1 MTNHTTKKF
10 VSRIG
15 RARLIRSKSIAIFFA
30 TAVMIAFTSIGASAQ
45 IDPSTHSQYQLF
57 NAGDCALIGD
67 YGPCTPGT
75 LSANAGWLPG
85 PDIEVTAVNGDH
97 KVLVR
102 KGASEARMAYG
113 EPVRSDYGVEMTTS
127 TVVTLPVT
135 SDYFLAHI
143 AKATINAGLG
153 GEVGVRLSRNGVV
166 VQEWSSNT
174 ISVPERITG
183 GSQVALEH
191 SGQEIDTIEFYATG
205 GLVLVNANVSVIYLS
220 MQGGTPVGG
229 GSSGNED
236 QDLLVSSESTGEVL
250 RFDGVTGTFSGVAAP
265 AGPAYP
271 EGLAIGP
278 DGNLYV
284 VYYGGTAV
292 LRFDS
297 NGTPLGAFTSGR
309 STNTGVG
316 LVFGP
321 DGNLY
326 VSVRSPSHSILRFD
340 GTTGAFMDVFATGG
354 LSSPDF
360 FVFGPDGHLYVSSRG
375 NHKVLRYHGT
385 SGAFIDEFISNG
397 SGGLSTPEGLV
408 FNQEYLYI
416 SSRGTN
422 NVLRFRR
429 DTGAFVDEFV
439 TAGSGGLSQP
449 FGLVIGPDSNF
460 YVASYGSAQ
469 VLRFDG
475 STGAFMDIFTSG
487 GGLNGPTVLIFESIP
502 ALPPSEESNSPPV
515 ADAGEDQTVHAG
527 STVNLDGSGS
537 ADPDAGDTLSY
548 LWSMVFTPS
557 GSGATLTD
565 PTTVAQSFIADIPGD
580 YTVTLVVTDD
590 AGESSPPDEVLISA
604 YNNPPVAN
612 AGPDQTI
619 TAGPSNTVSVTL
631 DGSASSDPDEDSFS
645 YSWSNGATGA
655 APMVLLNSLGD
666 HTFTLIVNDGFE
678 NSSPDDVVITVKD
691 ETGPDITCP
700 ADIVIEALY
709 SSGVPAT
716 DAAIVAFLTAASA
729 TDIWDSD
736 VTVTNNAPA
745 VFAIGATVVTF
756 TATDDEGNS
765 SSCDATVTVRGAQ
778 GIKANVIPLLEG
790 AKTGDKKLDK
800 KLDHAIK
807 HINKSLGIGNR
818 HVLWID
824 DLHVHSKHGHKV
836 FEHEKKA
843 VKRLMDLF
851 KGKKNDDDD
860 DDNGR
865 KLNVSAS
872 VKAVA
877 QAAIAKLVLA
887 DELLA
892 LTAIGEA
899 TDAYTSASDPKVKK
913 KIKRHLNKSQ
923 KALARGHQQLN
934 RNRPDHAIDYFKKAW
949 REAQRILNPRAS
961 RGDDDDDDD
970 SDD

>member
-1 MTNHTTKKF
+1 MTNHTIKKF
-10 VSRIG
+10 FNRIG
-15 RARLIRSKSIAIFFA
+15 HARLVRSKSIAIFFA
-30 TAVMIAFTSIGASAQ
+30 AAVTIVLTAIGASAQ

-75 LSANAGWLPG
+75 LPANAGWLPG
-85 PDIEVTAVNGDH
+85 PDIEVTAVNGDNT
-97 KVLVR
+97 VLVR

-113 EPVRSDYGVEMTTS
+113 EPVRSDYGVQMTTS

-166 VQEWSSNT
+166 VQEWSSKNT
-174 ISVPERITG
+174 NVPERIHG
-183 GSQVALEH
+183 YDQEPLEH
-191 SGQEIDTIEFYATG
+191 SGQEFDTIEFYATG

-229 GSSGNED
+229 GSSGDED
-236 QDLLVSSESTGEVL
+236 QHLLVSSESTGEVL
-250 RFDGVTGTFSGVAAP
+250 RFDEEGIFLSVAAP

-284 VYYGGTAV
+284 VHYGGTEV

-309 STNTGVG
+309 STSTGVG
-316 LVFGP
+316 LAFGP

-340 GTTGAFMDVFATGG
+340 GTTGEFIDVFATGG

-375 NHKVLRYHGT
+375 NHKVLRYNGT
-385 SGAFIDEFISNG
+385 SGAFIDEFISTG
-397 SGGLSTPEGLV
+397 LGGLSIPEGLV
-408 FNQEYLYI
+408 FNQEYLYVI
-416 SSRGTN
+416 SRGTN
-422 NVLRFRR
+422 NVLRYRR
-429 DTGAFVDEFV
+429 DTGAFVDEFI
-439 TAGSGGLSQP
+439 TAGSGGLSGP
-449 FGLVIGPDSNF
+449 FGLVIGPDGNF
-460 YVASYGSAQ
+460 YVAGYFNDR
-469 VLRFDG
+469 VLRFD
-475 STGAFMDIFTSG
+475 SSGAFMDIFASG
-487 GGLNGPTVLIFESIP
+487 GGLTRPTALIFENIP
-502 ALPPSEESNSPPV
+502 ALPPSEESNSPPF
-515 ADAGEDQTVHAG
+515 ADAGDDKTIHAG
-527 STVNLDGSGS
+527 SSVDLDGSAS
-537 ADPDAGDTLSY
+537 SDPDEGDTLTY
-548 LWSMVFTPS
+548 LWSIVSAPF

-565 PTTVAQSFIADIPGD
+565 NTAVAPSFDTDIPGD

-590 AGESSPPDEVLISA
+590 AGESSPPATVTVTALNSA
-604 YNNPPVAN
+604 PLAN

-619 TAGPSNTVSVTL
+619 TAGPSLTVSVTL
-631 DGSASSDPDEDSFS
+631 DGSLSSDPDGDSLN
-645 YSWSNGATGA
+645 YRWSNGATSA
-655 APMVLLNSLGD
+655 TQIISLDSLGD
-666 HTFTLIVNDGFE
+666 HTFTLVVNDGFE
-678 NSSPDDVVITVKD
+678 DSDLDEVVITVTD
-691 ETGPDITCP
+691 GTRPDITCP
-700 ADIVIEALY
+700 ADIVIEALD

-716 DAAIVAFLTAASA
+716 DAAIVAFLTAVSA
-729 TDIWDSD
+729 TDFWDSD
-736 VTVTNNAPA
+736 VTITNNAPA

-756 TATDDEGNS
+756 TATDDEGNFS
-765 SSCDATVTVRGAQ
+765 TCDATVTVRGAQ
-778 GIKANVIPLLEG
+778 GIKANVIPLLQG
-790 AKTGDKKLDK
+790 VKTGDKKIDK
-800 KLDHAIK
+800 KLDDASK
-807 HINKSLGIGNR
+807 YINKSLGIGDK

-836 FEHEKKA
+836 FDHEKKA
-843 VKRLMDLF
+843 VKKLMDLS
-851 KGKKNDDDD
+851 KDKKNNDHDSDSD
-860 DDNGR
+860 SDRR
-865 KLNVSAS
+865 KLNVPDS
-872 VKAVA
+872 VKEAA
-877 QAAIAKLVLA
+877 QEAIAKLVFA

-899 TDAYTSASDPKVKK
+899 TDAFASASDPKIKK
-913 KIKRHLNKSQ
+913 KIKRYLKKSQ

-934 RNRPDHAIDYFKKAW
+934 RNRPDHAIDNFKKAW
-949 REAQRILNPRAS
+949 REAQKILNPKS
-961 RGDDDDDDD
+961 GGGDDDDD